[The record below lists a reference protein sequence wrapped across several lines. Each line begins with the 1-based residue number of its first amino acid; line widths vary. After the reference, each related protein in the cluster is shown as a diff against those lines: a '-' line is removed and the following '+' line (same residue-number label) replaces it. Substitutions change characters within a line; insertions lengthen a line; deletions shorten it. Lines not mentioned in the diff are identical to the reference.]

1 MGLLQELEAS
11 LASAH
16 VVSKWQKRAI
26 GSRRGSV
33 SGHPVTFGNGSAAKQ
48 GESDIPM
55 EVQRVFVKAWE
66 VRTR

>member
-16 VVSKWQKRAI
+16 VVSKWQKPSI

-33 SGHPVTFGNGSAAKQ
+33 SGRPETLGSGSAAKQ
-48 GESDIPM
+48 GESDI
-55 EVQRVFVKAWE
+55 EVEAQRAFVKAWE
-66 VRTR
+66 VRSL